1 MDIGNDRFNNKF
13 HDYLPHAGHNNLP
26 EVYAVSRLP
35 RMSLGM
41 RMDPAVRS
49 GVFPADLHER
59 ADGGDL
65 ACGAM
70 LTGFHLNP
78 AESPVKEH
86 QQQPD

>member
-1 MDIGNDRFNNKF
+1 MRFRS
-13 HDYLPHAGHNNLP
+13 YRGC
-26 EVYAVSRLP
+26 R
-35 RMSLGM
+35 LGM

-70 LTGFHLNP
+70 LTDFISILL
-78 AESPVKEH
+78 SR
-86 QQQPD
+86 Q